1 MLTAAY
7 ATEVTTERNKS
18 RSVRLLGIDFF
29 GIFWI
34 GYNGGMLISCAHA
47 WVVRFN
53 GLLTFRMAEGSSFVP
68 QSSACLVLNFVAIG
82 RRVLFVLGFV
92 AEKSLLDDQLSAGC
106 WMLPLLLL
114 GY

>member
-1 MLTAAY
+1 M
-7 ATEVTTERNKS
+7 R
-18 RSVRLLGIDFF
+18 
-29 GIFWI
+29 
-34 GYNGGMLISCAHA
+34 MP

-53 GLLTFRMAEGSSFVP
+53 GLLTFRIAEGSSFVF
-68 QSSACLVLNFVAIG
+68 QSSACLGLNFVAIG